1 MQIKLT
7 SHLESAWPDILGKPS
22 FYIRSV
28 SGLCKL
34 LTGPLIIT
42 INGGCS
48 LYVPV
53 HSEFEMAVSVT
64 WFPAIP
70 PSNRPS
76 YGYSCLKF
84 TLFRDI

>member
-1 MQIKLT
+1 MRNKLT

-22 FYIRSV
+22 LNTCAVSV
-28 SGLCKL
+28 LCKL

-42 INGGCS
+42 INGGCR

-76 YGYSCLKF
+76 YGYSHLEF
-84 TLFRDI
+84 TSYRDI